1 MSNYLIIKEM
11 AKIVK
16 LQFSENGSLSSIMEE
31 ARFFTVEAAKKF
43 FYSLYETF
51 SEDYFVES
59 WNDFVF
65 SVPALNCVFVLRDLD

>member
-11 AKIVK
+11 DKIVK
-16 LQFSENGSLSSIMEE
+16 LQFSENGSLRSVIEV
-31 ARFFTVEAAKKF
+31 ARFHYDEAARLAF
-43 FYSLYETF
+43 REYYESF
-51 SEDYFVES
+51 SEDYFIEL

>member
-16 LQFSENGSLSSIMEE
+16 LQFSENGSLRSVIEV
-31 ARFFTVEAAKKF
+31 ARFHYDEAARLAF
-43 FYSLYETF
+43 REYYESF
-51 SEDYFVES
+51 SEDYFIEL

>member
-11 AKIVK
+11 AKVVC
-16 LQFSENGSLSSIMEE
+16 LQFSDNGALKEIREVCKS
-31 ARFFTVEAAKKF
+31 KF
-43 FYSLYETF
+43 LQMCREVFQDLYQSF
-51 SEDYFVES
+51 SEDYFIES

>member
-1 MSNYLIIKEM
+1 MSNYLFIKEM
-11 AKIVK
+11 GKIIK
-16 LQFSENGSLSSIMEE
+16 LQFSENGSLTSIVEV
-31 ARFFTVEAAKKF
+31 ARLPYDGSACSAFRKF
-43 FYSLYETF
+43 YESF

>member
-11 AKIVK
+11 AKFVK
-16 LQFSENGSLSSIMEE
+16 LQFSDNGSLKSIMEV
-31 ARFFTVEAAKKF
+31 ARFHYAEAAKLAF
-43 FYSLYETF
+43 REYYESL